1 MYKINRVDNNITP
14 VKVKTFTELGF
25 SERKHLQ
32 EWIAKMPNV
41 LGEELL
47 IIQKEFSGFDETR
60 ERLDLLA
67 LDKDGNLVII
77 ENKLDDSGRD
87 VVWQALKYA
96 GYCANLSKIQI
107 VDIYQQYLS
116 QNESELSIENKTA
129 SERIADF
136 LDKDDLKEVLIN
148 RGNSQRVMLVAANY
162 RKEVTNTMLWL
173 GQFGLSCQCFK
184 VTPYHSGD
192 DLFLS
197 IDQII
202 PTPESKDFMI
212 GMAVKEAEE
221 KSTESDVKERHKLR
235 RVFWEKALSAFKQS
249 QCNLY
254 NNISPSDD
262 HWLSAGSGVSGF
274 TYTLIFSK
282 REARVELDLSR
293 SDAFANT
300 YAFNQLVTKKEIIE
314 SKLGDSLDWLEL
326 SNKKSC
332 RIQLS
337 QPYDGYDSK
346 NWDDMILWMID
357 HMTRLERAFRD
368 PLQEINVQLKQGQ
381 WQQLEEAV
389 NEFQATGFQIERDQP
404 IA

>member
-1 MYKINRVDNNITP
+1 MYKINLDENKITP
-14 VKVKTFTELGF
+14 VSVKTFTELGF

-47 IIQKEFSGFDETR
+47 IIQKEFCGFDDTR

-107 VDIYQQYLS
+107 VEIYQQYLS

-136 LDKDDLKEVLIN
+136 LDKDDLKEAVLN

-184 VTPYHSGD
+184 VTPYHSGN

-202 PTPESKDFMI
+202 PTPESKEFMI

-221 KSTESDVKERHKLR
+221 KITENDVKERHRLR
-235 RVFWEKALSAFKQS
+235 RAFWEKALIAFKQS
-249 QCNLY
+249 DCNLF
-254 NNISPSDD
+254 NNISPSQD
-262 HWLSAGSGVSGF
+262 HWISAGSGISGF
-274 TYTLIFSK
+274 IYNLIFGK
-282 REARVELDLSR
+282 QEVRVELILGRADPSV
-293 SDAFANT
+293 NT
-300 YAFNQLVTKKEIIE
+300 FAFNILQAQQKDIE
-314 SKLGDSLDWLEL
+314 SKFGNSLVWLAL
-326 SNKKSC
+326 PTKKQS
-332 RIQLS
+332 RVQFGQQYS
-337 QPYDGYDSK
+337 GYNPE
-346 NWDDMILWMID
+346 NWDEMISWMVS
-357 HMTRLERAFRD
+357 HMIRLEDAFRK
-368 PLQEINVQLKQGQ
+368 PLQEIGVKLKQGQ
-381 WQQLEEAV
+381 WQQLEEALV
-389 NEFQATGFQIERDQP
+389 EFEPDLKIERDLP
-404 IA
+404 VL